1 MARQD
6 PNVEKGLRVWRH
18 LSGRV
23 SLYDSAP
30 QELSNGYRDH
40 NRDHNR
46 SLRRPDA
53 TALFIRNNYLTSEKD
68 VRALFEPYAL
78 RTNNKIISV
87 SINPTRGYG
96 FVNFDGPEPMV
107 LLWSIGTVLREE
119 EGKPH
124 HHL

>member
-1 MARQD
+1 MD
-6 PNVEKGLRVWRH
+6 PNVEERIWRH

-40 NRDHNR
+40 NRDNR

-53 TALFIRNNYLTSEKD
+53 TALFIWNNYLTSEN
-68 VRALFEPYAL
+68 VHEPYAL

-87 SINPTRGYG
+87 SINLTRGL
-96 FVNFDGPEPMV
+96 VCQ
-107 LLWSIGTVLREE
+107 L
-119 EGKPH
+119 
-124 HHL
+124 